1 MFNLAVDDFLVKITS
16 QECAQHFI
24 NELKEKYEITIDWD
38 SKLYIGITLN
48 CGTI

>member
-1 MFNLAVDDFLVKITS
+1 MFTLAVDDFLVKITS

-38 SKLYIGITLN
+38 AKLYIGITLK
-48 CGTI
+48 